1 MYELLSSD
9 FEDHWVKEAFDDMQ
23 SWQAAIFWAQELSER
38 ATAAFEALNEKLSD
52 VWDDLRR
59 VLGVSL
65 DDAAKTFE
73 ELWQE
78 IQDAILFD
86 DPQTMSPRA
95 YGEKLVKKKER
106 FRKHASY
113 NYIPQAHRN
122 LPYMRR
128 RYS

>member
-9 FEDHWVKEAFDDMQ
+9 FEDHWVKETFDDIQ
-23 SWQAAIFWAQELSER
+23 SWQADIYFKLGLPEQASAALKALSD
-38 ATAAFEALNEKLSD
+38 KLSD
-52 VWDDLRR
+52 VWETIYN
-59 VLGVSL
+59 VFGLGIIEAAQSL
-65 DDAAKTFE
+65 A
-73 ELWQE
+73 ELMQE

-86 DPQTMSPRA
+86 DPQTMPPHK
-95 YGEKLVKKKER
+95 YGAKLREKREGTN
-106 FRKHASY
+106 KHASY

>member
-9 FEDHWVKEAFDDMQ
+9 FEDHWVKETFDDIQ
-23 SWQAAIFWAQELSER
+23 SWQADIYFKLGLPEQAYAALKALS
-38 ATAAFEALNEKLSD
+38 EKLSD

-59 VLGVSL
+59 FLGASL
-65 DDAAKTFE
+65 DDVTKTFE

-86 DPQTMSPRA
+86 DPRTMPPHR
-95 YGEKLVKKKER
+95 YGAKLREKREGTS
-106 FRKHASY
+106 KHASY